1 MSDRPRIAVIEDEDQ
16 VRNLLSVV
24 LSDAGM
30 EARGAGDGEAG
41 LALIRSWTP
50 DLVLLDHSLSE
61 GSPSGLDICRK
72 LRKEP
77 QTANLPVIVLTAQ
90 IDDQLEEK
98 FFDAGADDYIRKMN
112 FKANLLIGRINAVL
126 RRTRQPSS
134 EVVQTEHL
142 TIHPGRREVLV
153 DGQPVNLTPTEF
165 DILHKLAMNPD
176 RALSRRELLDRG
188 GADGDGEGVDRT
200 VDVHV
205 LSIRR
210 KLGKYHWLVSTVWG
224 VGYRLGTAQS

>member
-1 MSDRPRIAVIEDEDQ
+1 MTDHPKIAVIEDEEQ

-24 LSDAGM
+24 LTDAGM
-30 EARGAGDGEAG
+30 DARGAADGNAG
-41 LALIRSWTP
+41 LDLIRSWAP
-50 DLVLLDHSLSE
+50 DLALLDYSLPE
-61 GSPSGLDICRK
+61 GSPSGLDLCRR

-77 QTANLPVIVLTAQ
+77 ATSNLPVIVLTAQ
-90 IDDQLEEK
+90 IDDQLEEQ
-98 FFDAGADDYIRKMN
+98 FFDAGADDYIRKKN

-126 RRTRQPSS
+126 RRTRQTAT

-153 DGQPVNLTPTEF
+153 DGQPINLTPTEF
-165 DILHKLAMNPD
+165 DILHKLAMNPE
-176 RALSRRELLDRG
+176 RALTRRELLDRG
-188 GADGDGEGVDRT
+188 GGDGEGVDRT

-210 KLGKYHWLVSTVWG
+210 KLGKFSWLVSTVWG
-224 VGYRLGTAQS
+224 VGYRLGTASS